1 MHLVLGSR
9 SERGGARRAP
19 TKRVAVKMSSDFF
32 IGLNSFCT
40 STFLPSKFKSI
51 IGGHSQPFIT
61 SNRPKLGID
70 FGLHLLILATFDPS
84 SNILRVGFHDR
95 PP

>member
-1 MHLVLGSR
+1 MRTLILCYTTLQSMMNAKLSPHRFWPCYENRLIK
-9 SERGGARRAP
+9 
-19 TKRVAVKMSSDFF
+19 T
-32 IGLNSFCT
+32 IQT
-40 STFLPSKFKSI
+40 I
-51 IGGHSQPFIT
+51 HSQPFIT

>member
-1 MHLVLGSR
+1 MKD
-9 SERGGARRAP
+9 SEVTHP
-19 TKRVAVKMSSDFF
+19 MKVPSFF
-32 IGLNSFCT
+32 RLEHENET
-40 STFLPSKFKSI
+40 L
-51 IGGHSQPFIT
+51 HSQLYTT

-84 SNILRVGFHDR
+84 SNILRVGFHER

>member
-1 MHLVLGSR
+1 MEWGHKIVTTVLKKPSINWKAR
-9 SERGGARRAP
+9 SYIDM
-19 TKRVAVKMSSDFF
+19 VDFKENPVSMPP
-32 IGLNSFCT
+32 L
-40 STFLPSKFKSI
+40 
-51 IGGHSQPFIT
+51 HSQPFII

-84 SNILRVGFHDR
+84 SNIFRVGFHER

>member
-1 MHLVLGSR
+1 MAIDIAVAIYVVT
-9 SERGGARRAP
+9 GGPRFMGVEP
-19 TKRVAVKMSSDFF
+19 
-32 IGLNSFCT
+32 I
-40 STFLPSKFKSI
+40 
-51 IGGHSQPFIT
+51 HSQPFIT